1 MRSILKTVG
10 IIAEYN
16 PLHNGHVHHFEQA
29 KALAGADRCVVVM
42 SGSFTQRGEPALLSK
57 HARAEMALRMGADL
71 VLELPVDYAVQP
83 AEWFAY
89 GAVASLAAAGV
100 VDAFCFG
107 SEAGSLRELQPLAGW
122 LAEESGELKAE
133 LRSRLERGERYA
145 DAYSSAAQALWPGS
159 ADESEPEAPASG
171 RDSLPLTQ
179 SDTAALLRQPN
190 NTLAL
195 HYLIALRRLKAGLTP
210 LTILRTG
217 AGYHQPAEA
226 DSAIAGATAIRG
238 LLLEGGSAGQ
248 YLPAYSRDIMDRETS
263 CGRSPLG
270 WERFSIPL
278 RHLLL
283 TQDAEALSRHHGM
296 DEGLEHRLLRTAHEL
311 DEFAVAGLLDR
322 LKSKRYTR
330 TRLQRL
336 LVHLLLGHTKEELS
350 RERLAAGPSYLR
362 VLGFSSDGRGLLKR
376 MKRSAQLPVV
386 LRPSL
391 HDDPALARDIRASS
405 VLASV
410 FGQPR
415 RTDLL
420 RDYLDPPVMVEP

>member
-1 MRSILKTVG
+1 MKTVG

-29 KALAGADRCVVVM
+29 KTLAGADRCVVVM

-57 HARAEMALRMGADL
+57 HARTEMALHMGADL

-89 GAVASLAAAGV
+89 GAVASLAATGV

-107 SEAGSLRELQPLAGW
+107 SEAGSLQELAPLAGW

-133 LRSRLERGERYA
+133 LRSRLERGERFA
-145 DAYSSAAQALWPGS
+145 DAYSSAAQNLWPGS
-159 ADESEPEAPASG
+159 AADEGGPGATAAG
-171 RDSLPLTQ
+171 RDALALSQT
-179 SDTAALLRQPN
+179 DAAALLRQPN

-210 LTILRTG
+210 LTIPRTG

-226 DSAIAGATAIRG
+226 DSTIAGATAIRR
-238 LLLEGGSAGQ
+238 LLLEGEPAGQ
-248 YLPAYSRDIMDRETS
+248 YLPAYSRAIMDRETS
-263 CGRSPLG
+263 GGRSPLG
-270 WERFSIPL
+270 WERLSVPL

-283 TQDAEALSRHHGM
+283 TKDAEALSGHHGM

-311 DEFAVAGLLDR
+311 DEFAVARLLDR

-376 MKRSAQLPVV
+376 MKHSAQLPVV

-391 HDDPALARDIRASS
+391 HVDPALARDIRASS
-405 VLASV
+405 VLASA

-420 RDYLDPPVMVEP
+420 RDYLGPPVMVEP